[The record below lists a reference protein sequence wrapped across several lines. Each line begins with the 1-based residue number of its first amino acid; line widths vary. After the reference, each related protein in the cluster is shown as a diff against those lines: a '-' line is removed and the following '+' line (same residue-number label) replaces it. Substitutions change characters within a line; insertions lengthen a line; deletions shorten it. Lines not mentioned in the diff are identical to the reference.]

1 MAAQEDQMN
10 TIRRLILATITVIT
24 LATTDG
30 LADSYPDRR
39 ITLVIPFPAGGP
51 TDAIARPL
59 AQALSSSLGQSVI
72 VENRAGGA
80 GGTLGMRDVARA
92 VPDGYTL
99 TLGTV
104 STLAVA
110 PAFYKDPGF
119 DPLTSFVPVCTVSS
133 EATILVAAPQVTAR
147 SLDEIVAYAKANPD
161 KLNYGAATGT
171 IAHLAGELFK
181 LSTGTKLVFVPYRG
195 GAAGLTDALG
205 GQVDLFFTTTSIVA
219 PFIRAGK
226 LKPLMMMSEE
236 RVAQLPD
243 IPTARES
250 GYDFVAYFWTG
261 VVAPAGTAP
270 AIIGKLNNEI
280 NGVLAK
286 PELRDAILNLSA
298 KPMGGTPEAFAKLIA
313 TEVPKWAGVVKASS
327 IRVY

>member
-1 MAAQEDQMN
+1 MN
-10 TIRRLILATITVIT
+10 TIRRLILAAITACT
-24 LATTDG
+24 LAATDG

-39 ITLVIPFPAGGP
+39 ITLLIPFPAGGP
-51 TDAIARPL
+51 TDSIARPL
-59 AQALSSSLGQSVI
+59 AQALTNSLGQSVI

-119 DPLTSFVPVCTVSS
+119 DPLTSFVPVGTVSS
-133 EATILVAAPQVTAR
+133 EATVLVAPPQVTAR
-147 SLDEIVAYAKANPD
+147 TLEEIVAFAKANPG

-181 LSTGTKLVFVPYRG
+181 LSSGTNIVFVPYKG
-195 GAAGLTDALG
+195 GAAGLTDVLG
-205 GQVDLFFTTTSIVA
+205 GRVDLFFTTTSIVT

-226 LKPLMMMSEE
+226 LKPLILMSEE
-236 RVAQLPD
+236 RLPQLPE
-243 IPTARES
+243 IPTSRES
-250 GYDFVAYFWTG
+250 GYDVVAYFWTG
-261 VVAPAGTAP
+261 VVAPAGTPP
-270 AIIGKLNNEI
+270 AIVSKLNNEI
-280 NGVLAK
+280 NEVLAK
-286 PELRDAILNLSA
+286 PELRNAILNLSA
-298 KPMGGTPEAFAKLIA
+298 EPMGGTPEAFAKLIA
-313 TEVPKWAGVVKASS
+313 TEVSKWAGVVKASNIS
-327 IRVY
+327 VY